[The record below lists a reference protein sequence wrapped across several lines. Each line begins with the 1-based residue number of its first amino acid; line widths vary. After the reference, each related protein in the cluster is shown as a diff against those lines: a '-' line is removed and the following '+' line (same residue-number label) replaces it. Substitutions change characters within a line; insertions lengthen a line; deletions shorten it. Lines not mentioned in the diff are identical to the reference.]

1 VSVSS
6 IQKRLRARKQRL
18 RRRLRKDKHPEKD
31 GPMLG
36 ASNIHYELADRTIA
50 TNYGGIGMIHSLV
63 RELGLAEEIDRR
75 LNLFKIYNPY
85 HESDHVLNV
94 AYNIL
99 CDGERL
105 QDIEGRRQDEAYL
118 NALDAERVPDP
129 TTAGDF
135 CRRFSEPHLDILQE
149 VYDTVRLIVWA
160 RQPAEFFQI
169 AKVDVD
175 GTLVETTGE
184 CKEGMSLSYNGI
196 WGYHP
201 LAVTLAN
208 TGEVLRLV
216 NRPGNRPSH
225 EGAAGRIDQVIPL
238 CRRAGFQQILLRGDT
253 DFTQTTHLDRWHE
266 LGYVTFIFGMDVT
279 AGVHVKADDLPAT
292 AWKTLHRPPRYEVHT
307 KRRRRPRR
315 VKQEVVD
322 EKGYKDIR
330 LSSEEVAE
338 MEYRPVACRHAY
350 RLIILRKRLQVRQRD
365 QLEFFPDYRYFF
377 YLTNDWKG
385 TPKEIVFSANDRC
398 QQENVLAQLHALRA
412 LHAPVDNLLSNWA
425 YMLMASLAWNLK
437 AWLALWT
444 MPQPGRHQ
452 EKHAAENE
460 RVLKMEFRTF
470 VAAFLRVPCQVIRT
484 GRKIVY
490 RLLAWNDWQGVFFRF
505 AGQLCRLPA
514 RRNC

>member
-1 VSVSS
+1 MSSS
-6 IQKRLRARKQRL
+6 IQKRLRARKQRIL
-18 RRRLRKDKHPEKD
+18 RRLRKDNLPKKD
-31 GPMLG
+31 GPILG
-36 ASNIHYELADRTIA
+36 ASNIHYELAERTVA
-50 TNYGGIGMIHSLV
+50 TNYGGIGMVHSLV
-63 RELGLAEEIDRR
+63 QELGLAEEIDRR
-75 LNLFKIYNPY
+75 LNVLKLYNPY
-85 HESDHVLNV
+85 RESDHVLNL
-94 AYNIL
+94 AYNVL

-135 CRRFSEPHLDILQE
+135 CRRFHELHLEILQQ
-149 VYDTVRLIVWA
+149 VYDTARLKVWA
-160 RQPAEFFQI
+160 RQPEEFFQI
-169 AKVDVD
+169 AQIDVD

-184 CKEGMSLSYNGI
+184 CKEGMSLSYKGI

-201 LAVTLAN
+201 LLVTLAN

-225 EGAAGRIDQVIPL
+225 EGAAWQIDQVIPL
-238 CRRAGFQQILLRGDT
+238 CRRAGFQKILLRGDT

-266 LGYVTFIFGMDVT
+266 LGYVKFIFGMDVT
-279 AGVHVKADDLPAT
+279 AGLHVKADDLPET
-292 AWKTLHRPPRYEVHT
+292 AWKTLPRPRPYEART
-307 KRRRRPRR
+307 KGRRRPAR
-315 VKQEVVD
+315 VKQQVVD

-330 LSSEEVAE
+330 LASEEVAE
-338 MEYRPVACRHAY
+338 MEYRPVACRHTY
-350 RLIILRKRLQVRQRD
+350 RLIILRKRLQVRERD

-377 YLTNDWKG
+377 YLTNEG
-385 TPKEIVFSANDRC
+385 VSTPQQIVFSANDRC
-398 QQENVLAQLHALRA
+398 QQENILAQLHALRA

-444 MPQPGRHQ
+444 MPQGGRHR
-452 EKHAAENE
+452 EKHRAENE

-470 VAAFLRVPCQVIRT
+470 LTAFLRMPCQIVRT

-490 RLLAWNDWQGVFFRF
+490 RLLAWNDRQEVFFRF
-505 AGQLCRLPA
+505 ARQLCRVPA
-514 RRNC
+514 RRRC